1 MADSTTPAKVKK
13 IVDIAHPG
21 DSAPSPN
28 SKSVIITNR
37 PTMRD
42 PMMNTDAPA
51 NDTSEPVE
59 ADASGSA
66 THASHGVIQPL
77 ASSPKPAVAEVP
89 AVLATAEPAAAKAAT
104 DAESSI
110 AGDEPVL
117 QTESEPQPT
126 SGSTPPPAE
135 VPNPVTEPEAP
146 KTTTSS
152 SDAKVGTKDIQTE
165 ADEASAE
172 DAKAERQANLQK
184 LVDNKTYYLPINT
197 LETQRT
203 KQFVAVGTLL
213 SILLVLAWADIALDA
228 GLVHIGTLK
237 ALTHFFN

>member
-1 MADSTTPAKVKK
+1 
-13 IVDIAHPG
+13 
-21 DSAPSPN
+21 
-28 SKSVIITNR
+28 
-37 PTMRD
+37 
-42 PMMNTDAPA
+42 
-51 NDTSEPVE
+51 
-59 ADASGSA
+59 
-66 THASHGVIQPL
+66 
-77 ASSPKPAVAEVP
+77 
-89 AVLATAEPAAAKAAT
+89 
-104 DAESSI
+104 
-110 AGDEPVL
+110 
-117 QTESEPQPT
+117 
-126 SGSTPPPAE
+126 
-135 VPNPVTEPEAP
+135 VTEPEAP